1 MGKVKMINSVGE
13 YVAGQEYNLDDET
26 SDRFLALG
34 YAEGDVAG
42 DYSIEEWEAFVA
54 EQEQGVQRVDA

>member
-1 MGKVKMINSVGE
+1 MRVKMVNSVGD
-13 YVAGQEYNLDDET
+13 YVAGEEYDLDDET

-42 DYSIEEWEAFVA
+42 DYSVEEWQQFVDSLRA
-54 EQEQGVQRVDA
+54 GVQEVSL